1 MAKKTEIENASA
13 AEVTPKKR
21 PNYQRKM
28 PIQFGPKRGKRLAPV
43 LMYLFQEGISIAN
56 LADRLGLSRQG
67 ISTRFVRDNCSMKDM
82 EEMAAAAGYK
92 FVWSWEKV
100 EKDED

>member
-1 MAKKTEIENASA
+1 MKRKPLPCRRKKSRSA
-13 AEVTPKKR
+13 
-21 PNYQRKM
+21 
-28 PIQFGPKRGKRLAPV
+28 PIISAKRGKRLAPV

>member
-1 MAKKTEIENASA
+1 MAKKVETEA
-13 AEVTPKKR
+13 APVQEKEVKKR

-28 PIQFGPKRGKRLAPV
+28 PIQYGPKR

>member
-1 MAKKTEIENASA
+1 MAKKTEIENAPVV
-13 AEVTPKKR
+13 ETTPKKR

-100 EKDED
+100 EKEED

>member
-1 MAKKTEIENASA
+1 MAKKTEIEESPVV
-13 AEVTPKKR
+13 ETTRKKR

-100 EKDED
+100 EENEG

>member
-1 MAKKTEIENASA
+1 MAKKTEIEENPVV
-13 AEVTPKKR
+13 ETTGKKR

-28 PIQFGPKRGKRLAPV
+28 PIRFGPKRGKRLAPV

>member
-1 MAKKTEIENASA
+1 MAKKVETEA
-13 AEVTPKKR
+13 APVQEKEVKKR

-28 PIQFGPKRGKRLAPV
+28 PIQYGPKRGKRLAPV

-82 EEMAAAAGYK
+82 EEMATAAGFK

>member
-1 MAKKTEIENASA
+1 MAKKVENEA
-13 AEVTPKKR
+13 APVQENEVKKR

-28 PIQFGPKRGKRLAPV
+28 PIQYGPKRGKRLAPV

>member
-1 MAKKTEIENASA
+1 MAKKTEIEESPVV
-13 AEVTPKKR
+13 ETTGKKR

-28 PIQFGPKRGKRLAPV
+28 PIQYGPKRGKRLAPV

>member
-1 MAKKTEIENASA
+1 MAKKNE
-13 AEVTPKKR
+13 AEAPVQEQKATKKR
-21 PNYQRKM
+21 PNYRRKM
-28 PIQFGPKRGKRLAPV
+28 PIQYGPKRGQRLSPV
-43 LMYLFQEGISIAN
+43 LLYLFQEGISIAN

-92 FVWSWEKV
+92 FVWHWEKI
-100 EKDED
+100 EKED

>member
-1 MAKKTEIENASA
+1 MGPSA
-13 AEVTPKKR
+13 A
-21 PNYQRKM
+21 
-28 PIQFGPKRGKRLAPV
+28 
-43 LMYLFQEGISIAN
+43 
-56 LADRLGLSRQG
+56 RQG

>member
-1 MAKKTEIENASA
+1 MGKIPDQGLIGCGS
-13 AEVTPKKR
+13 VFVSKR
-21 PNYQRKM
+21 EHILHFFQIR
-28 PIQFGPKRGKRLAPV
+28 I
-43 LMYLFQEGISIAN
+43 FQEGISIAN

>member
-13 AEVTPKKR
+13 AEVTPKQR
-21 PNYQRKM
+21 PNDQRKM